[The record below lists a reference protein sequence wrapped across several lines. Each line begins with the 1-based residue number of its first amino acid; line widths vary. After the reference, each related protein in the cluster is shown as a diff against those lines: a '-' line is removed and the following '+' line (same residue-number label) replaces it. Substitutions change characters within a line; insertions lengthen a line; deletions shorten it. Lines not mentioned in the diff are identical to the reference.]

1 MNYRFQWGAVWR
13 VWPELAHG
21 ALITIELT
29 LLSMLLGLL
38 FGVLLAL
45 AKTGGQRPLRMLS
58 NGWVGIARNTPA
70 LLQVYLAYFGLG
82 AFGIHLSSWW
92 AVLVAISFNNAGYLT
107 EILRGGLQAV
117 SPQQRSAALSLGM
130 KPWQAYG
137 YVVLPQVFRI
147 VFLPI
152 MNQVVWA
159 LLGTSLGMIIGL
171 NDLAGETAIQQS
183 LSFRPF
189 EFYTIAAVVYYLIAK
204 TVILSAHGLGR
215 RLFRY

>member
-1 MNYRFQWGAVWR
+1 
-13 VWPELAHG
+13 
-21 ALITIELT
+21 
-29 LLSMLLGLL
+29 
-38 FGVLLAL
+38 
-45 AKTGGQRPLRMLS
+45 
-58 NGWVGIARNTPA
+58 
-70 LLQVYLAYFGLG
+70 
-82 AFGIHLSSWW
+82 
-92 AVLVAISFNNAGYLT
+92 
-107 EILRGGLQAV
+107 
-117 SPQQRSAALSLGM
+117 M
-130 KPWQAYG
+130 KPWQAYV

-189 EFYTIAAVVYYLIAK
+189 EFYAVAAAVYYLIAK
-204 TVILSAHGLGR
+204 AVILSAHGLGR